1 MNFFFGMKHL
11 NFHSEIQIPCFQNRN
26 PKSKKLLLYEAWT
39 ENNQWVIN
47 RLNDC
52 KLNNDFYIVKNNNIN
67 NKKIFFLANE
77 KNIDQF
83 NNKKLKNFNNFTD
96 TAPAFRSNFKIFI
109 KDGGFSSYQSE
120 YPFSMV
126 CKEGSIISSVS
137 SIGNIDAEK
146 NYIII
151 RNILEEP
158 KEEKFNAYLVDI
170 KEKKIKEKIEI
181 KTNFT
186 NFFEL
191 NSFLI
196 KPEIFLITDKF
207 LGVPIY
213 MSIKNKHISFE
224 HTHPP
229 HEYILSKN
237 KFEKIT
243 QLKKEIH
250 EIIS

>member
-1 MNFFFGMKHL
+1 MCY
-11 NFHSEIQIPCFQNRN
+11 SP
-26 PKSKKLLLYEAWT
+26 
-39 ENNQWVIN
+39 
-47 RLNDC
+47 
-52 KLNNDFYIVKNNNIN
+52 
-67 NKKIFFLANE
+67 
-77 KNIDQF
+77 
-83 NNKKLKNFNNFTD
+83 
-96 TAPAFRSNFKIFI
+96 FRSNFKIFI

>member
-26 PKSKKLLLYEAWT
+26 PKAKNLLLYEAWT

-47 RLNDC
+47 KLNDC
-52 KLNNDFYIVKNNNIN
+52 KFNNDFYVIKKNNIN
-67 NKKIFFLANE
+67 NKKIFFLANS
-77 KNIDQF
+77 KDIDKF
-83 NNKKLKNFNNFTD
+83 NSKKLKNFNNFTD
-96 TAPAFRSNFKIFI
+96 TAPAFRCNFKIFLE
-109 KDGGFSSYQSE
+109 DGGFSSYQSE

-126 CKEGSIISSVS
+126 CKKGSIISSIS
-137 SIGNIDAEK
+137 SIGNKEAEK

-151 RNILEEP
+151 RNIFEEP
-158 KEEKFNAYLVDI
+158 KEEKFNAYIVNI
-170 KEKKIKEKIEI
+170 KEKKIKEKFEI

-186 NFFEL
+186 NLLEL
-191 NSFLI
+191 SKSLI
-196 KPEIFLITDKF
+196 RPEMFLITDKF
-207 LGVPIY
+207 LGIPIY
-213 MSIKNKHISFE
+213 ISIKNRHVSFE

-243 QLKKEIH
+243 QLKNEIN

>member
-1 MNFFFGMKHL
+1 MEVK
-11 NFHSEIQIPCFQNRN
+11 
-26 PKSKKLLLYEAWT
+26 
-39 ENNQWVIN
+39 
-47 RLNDC
+47 
-52 KLNNDFYIVKNNNIN
+52 KNNLENF
-67 NKKIFFLANE
+67 NKFTETSPAYRANLKIV
-77 KNIDQF
+77 
-83 NNKKLKNFNNFTD
+83 LKN
-96 TAPAFRSNFKIFI
+96 
-109 KDGGFSSYQSE
+109 GGFSSYQSE

-181 KTNFT
+181 RTNFT

-191 NSFLI
+191 SNFLI
-196 KPEIFLITDKF
+196 KPEIFLMTDKF
-207 LGVPIY
+207 LGIPIY